1 MMPEVA
7 GEYPTGAKVGT
18 EEAGVVP
25 VAEGAGAPGGRGWL
39 RRGWAVSDAGGV
51 VAPGA
56 CQEAAG
62 GAEEARQNQCRS
74 AVGRVGRQFWC
85 R

>member
-1 MMPEVA
+1 MPEVA
-7 GEYPTGAKVGT
+7 GEEPTGVKVGT

-39 RRGWAVSDAGGV
+39 RRGGAESGTGGA

-56 CQEAAG
+56 CRQGAG
-62 GAEEARQNQCRS
+62 GAEEPRRNQSKS
-74 AVGRVGRQFWC
+74 AVKRGGRAVLV
-85 R
+85 